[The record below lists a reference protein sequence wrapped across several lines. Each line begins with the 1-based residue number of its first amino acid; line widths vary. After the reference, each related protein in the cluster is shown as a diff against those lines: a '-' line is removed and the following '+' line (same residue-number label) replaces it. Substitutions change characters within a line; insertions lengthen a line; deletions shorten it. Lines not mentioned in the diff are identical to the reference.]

1 MYELVLEGI
10 TPKRRKALIDTLLQ
24 VASIPGSCKA
34 LVMNVRLLGSCEGNK
49 QLFAFGGSSISLT
62 YDIQMI
68 RALKVWLNDCC
79 LTWNLE
85 PTAAAAP
92 PFTLALWGIESPSL
106 KMKDQS
112 VSANSAR
119 SMSCGQLLENVCW
132 SGERGKDGSSH
143 CCGLW
148 LSRWLLRA
156 HVGLRGHKVG
166 DEIWG
171 MR

>member
-1 MYELVLEGI
+1 MYELVLRGI
-10 TPKRRKALIDTLLQ
+10 TLKGWKALMDALLQ
-24 VASIPGSCKA
+24 VAPIPGSCKA

-49 QLFAFGGSSISLT
+49 QLFAFSGSSISLT

-85 PTAAAAP
+85 PSAAAAP
-92 PFTLALWGIESPSL
+92 PFTLALRGIESPSL

-119 SMSCGQLLENVCW
+119 SMLCVQLLENVCW
-132 SGERGKDGSSH
+132 SGERGKDGSYH

-148 LSRWLLRA
+148 LCCWLLWVQ
-156 HVGLRGHKVG
+156 VGLRRQDRG
-166 DEIWG
+166 
-171 MR
+171 